1 MNCEIF
7 IVSCAKHFDWLEY
20 CLKSIGKFAS
30 GFSGVTVL
38 VPQEPDYPM
47 AVQRFFGRDFGPLP
61 FRWPICGPEWPDKG
75 MLWHMAQVMKA
86 DEWCPEADFILHTDS
101 DCVFSEPVTPEDYF
115 VNGKPV
121 LYHERFKSLGKKHP
135 DVLRWQEV
143 VQKCVTFPVT
153 QETMRRHPAVHP
165 RKTYLKSR
173 EEIERKTRVNWEDYI
188 RNQRNEFPQSFCE
201 YVTLGNVGMHYF
213 PNDYNLMD
221 MEHQPWPTQKIVQFS
236 SGNSPANVIFPPQVR
251 QYPIVNGKPTECTP
265 EDFLK

>member
-20 CLKSIGKFAS
+20 CLQSIGKFAR

-47 AVQRFFGRDFGPLP
+47 AVQRFFGRDFGSIP
-61 FRWPICGPEWPDKG
+61 FRWPICGPEWPGKG

-121 LYHERFKSLGKKHP
+121 LYHERFKSLVKKHP
-135 DVLRWQEV
+135 EVLRWQEV

-165 RKTYLKSR
+165 RKVYQYAR
-173 EEIERKTRVNWEDYI
+173 AEIQNKTGKPWDSYI
-188 RNQRNEFPQSFCE
+188 MEQRNEFPQTFCE
-201 YVTLGNVGMHYF
+201 FVTLGNVAMRYF
-213 PNDYNLMD
+213 PSDYHLVD
-221 MEHQPWPTQKIVQFS
+221 TETQPWPHQKIVQFW
-236 SGNSPANVIFPPQVR
+236 GHQTPAIPQSPV
-251 QYPIVNGKPTECTP
+251 VNGKPFECTP
-265 EDFLK
+265 DYFLK